1 MLKRRKKKT
10 KAKHQSCAKGC
21 VSMKVG
27 NRVWISKGVEGC
39 VGALEDACL
48 PWECVGFIR
57 GHEEERVLAVLRL
70 YESGAKWD
78 RSRVSGDGRGD
89 SVSLVAADTR

>member
-1 MLKRRKKKT
+1 M
-10 KAKHQSCAKGC
+10 
-21 VSMKVG
+21 
-27 NRVWISKGVEGC
+27 WISKGVEGC

-57 GHEEERVLAVLRL
+57 GHEERVLAVLRL